1 MRNKHK
7 QQSDDEKSRLVFYYW
22 EAPHSVEGSP
32 AGVACNPRNA
42 RVKVVRKTIVSPTD
56 DQPPPRQEGE
66 AVAIPWLRQIRDG
79 AGVGGRAR
87 EQLHI

>member
-1 MRNKHK
+1 MM
-7 QQSDDEKSRLVFYYW
+7 RLVFDYW

-32 AGVACNPRNA
+32 AGVACNPRDA
-42 RVKVVRKTIVSPTD
+42 RVKVVRTTVSPTD

-66 AVAIPWLRQIRDG
+66 AVVTPCLRQVGDE

-87 EQLHI
+87 EQLNA